1 MKSMQTRETTFHN
14 SPIVPSFL
22 SQNYDN
28 LSKSSSPFTDEFF
41 PPEDNSLYSTKSA
54 LASYQI
60 PSLPSFLPKNKKKFL
75 SQYAMRNKG
84 NYSWKRLS
92 EIYNLEELNV
102 YSNNNS
108 LSDDIEQGELG
119 DCYYLS
125 VLSALSQ
132 NPERIK
138 QLLPKPKISD
148 KGIYECDV
156 YIHGNLTPIVIDD
169 YFPVIENENE
179 ETEIAFADINKE
191 TKNIWPM
198 LLEKVWAKCNLSYE
212 DIIIGNSA
220 EAFEFLTPAPY
231 DTYYHKVDTKKLFDL
246 IRKSHEKGFIIVSDI
261 TLTENTN
268 LDYLSK
274 IGLLTNHSYQIID
287 TAILRQNANEVKLLK
302 IKNPWGTNV
311 WNGDWSENSGKWT
324 ETFRKNVG
332 YEEKEK
338 GVFWMAYEDF
348 IQFYTSTHICQIHDD
363 FIYSCKKVKFNSDEC
378 FTIVKI
384 NINKNASGYFIVNL
398 KNKRIYEN
406 LKGIDN
412 FSNPFC
418 SMSVFKED
426 KNGFNYIGSD
436 SGKQD
441 RLYIECD
448 EIEPGTYYI
457 AVTFPKNNENF
468 EISNNMESQKFDK
481 LSFRVG
487 IYSNIK
493 DPKIEENLDENEKN
507 DINDFLY
514 KIISQLANENPE
526 KYRFANEGENSSWRV
541 INFDNN
547 KNGFGYIFYDNNS
560 DAFLKERMKITS
572 LVNVNIIPILK
583 NGELIINDIEKDEE
597 ENEIDYEEESR
608 KIAMEKLKGGQFDST
623 FDIIEGDNNNELS
636 EKNPAIVQFN
646 IAPHS
651 KCIILLQKSDD
662 EADIDMISDISFDYL
677 PNIFIT
683 EKKFSPKKYKLRY
696 NNNPIDVFEDI
707 TEHNSGVFFLYKNR
721 TKDYKINVTAK
732 FTKADNLYLKV
743 CSNDIKII
751 NQLPLREYSG
761 KFRDDSDDYIVNVE
775 IQPGQIG
782 FFGLSSIDSF
792 NKYNYVCEFDYLFS
806 MALLDKDDNNNENE
820 NNENENENNENE
832 NNENENINDEN
843 VISKDEI

>member
-14 SPIVPSFL
+14 SPIVRSFL

-28 LSKSSSPFTDEFF
+28 ISKSSSPFTDEFF
-41 PPEDNSLYSTKSA
+41 PPEDNSLYSTKVS
-54 LASYQI
+54 LTTYKI
-60 PSLPSFLPKNKKKFL
+60 PSLPSFLPKKKKTFL
-75 SQYAMRNKG
+75 SQYALRNKG
-84 NYSWKRLS
+84 NYTWKRLS
-92 EIYNLEELNV
+92 EIYNLKELKV

-108 LSDDIEQGELG
+108 LSKDIEQGDLG

-125 VLSALSQ
+125 VLSALSE

-138 QLLPKPKISD
+138 KLLPKPKISEE
-148 KGIYECDV
+148 GVYECDV

-179 ETEIAFADINKE
+179 ETEIAFANMNKE

-212 DIIIGNSA
+212 DIIVGNSA
-220 EAFEFLTPAPY
+220 EAFEFLSPAPY
-231 DTYYHKVDTKKLFDL
+231 DTYYHNVDTKRLFDL
-246 IRKSHEKGFIIVSDI
+246 IRQSNEKGFIVVSDI
-261 TLTENTN
+261 TLTKNTN
-268 LDYLSK
+268 LDYLSQM
-274 IGLLTNHSYQIID
+274 GLLTNHAYQIID
-287 TAILRQNANEVKLLK
+287 TAVLRQNNNEIKLLK
-302 IKNPWGTNV
+302 IKNPWGTNQ

-324 ETFRKNVG
+324 ENFRKNVG
-332 YEEKEK
+332 YEKKEK
-338 GVFWMAYEDF
+338 GTFWMAYEDF
-348 IQFYTSTHICQIHDD
+348 IQFYTTTHICQIHDD
-363 FIYSCKKVKFNSDEC
+363 FIYSCKKIKFNSDEC
-378 FTIVKI
+378 FNIVKI
-384 NINKNASGYFIVNL
+384 KINKNSSGYFLVNL

-426 KNGFNYIGSD
+426 KDGFNFIGSD

-441 RLYIECD
+441 RLYVECED
-448 EIEPGTYYI
+448 IEPGTYYI
-457 AVTFPKNNENF
+457 AVTFPKDNINF
-468 EISNNMESQKFDK
+468 EISNNIESKKFDK

-493 DPKIEENLDENEKN
+493 DAKIEENLDENEKN
-507 DINDFLY
+507 EISDFLY
-514 KIISQLANENPE
+514 KIILQLANENPE

-547 KNGFGYIFYDNNS
+547 KAGYGYIFYDNNS
-560 DAFLKERMKITS
+560 DAFLKERIKITS
-572 LVNVNIIPILK
+572 LINVNLIPILK
-583 NGELIINDIEKDEE
+583 NGELIINDFQKEE

-608 KIAMEKLKGGQFDST
+608 KIAMEKLKEGKFDSN
-623 FDIIEGDNNNELS
+623 FDIIEADNNNKVS
-636 EKNPAIVQFN
+636 EYNPAIVQFN

-651 KCIILLQKSDD
+651 KCIILLQKSDE
-662 EADIDMISDISFDYL
+662 EADIDMISDIAFDYL

-683 EKKFSPKKYKLRY
+683 EKKFTPKKYKLRY

-721 TKDYKINVTAK
+721 TKDYKISVTAK
-732 FTKADNLYLKV
+732 FTKAENLYLKV
-743 CSNDIKII
+743 CSNDIKTL

-761 KFRDDSDDYIVNVE
+761 KFRDDNDEDIVNVE
-775 IQPGQIG
+775 IEPGQIG

-792 NKYNYVCEFDYLFS
+792 DKYNYVCEFDYLFS
-806 MALLDKDDNNNENE
+806 MALLDKEDNENKK
-820 NNENENENNENE
+820 
-832 NNENENINDEN
+832 ENINEN
-843 VISKDEI
+843 TNEEINVSKDEI